1 MRLSKKIINTI
12 TLLFFAAVSAL
23 IFSACKPA
31 IGTPWYPRSASSSS
45 GSFVITGIQVK
56 GLDVVPVL
64 AETPTDDADKI
75 KKFSEANTYTVN
87 VPPEMAEVTAE
98 DIAITAI
105 SSLSHKEALPV
116 EVTVNGGS
124 VPLSAGQ
131 VVPVTIKIADPDG
144 KYAVQEKIINI
155 TQHEPY
161 ELELKRLTV
170 CGIDAMAGSVTVPY
184 KENVIVASKIQ
195 AEFLYGETQTVIPVE
210 VENAPVSLKENEETE
225 IKLFV
230 RGLKGQYKDFA
241 HVINVTR
248 SEKPANGDEALELE
262 AVYVR
267 GVPANIAGSISVP
280 ENTEKLTADD
290 IILSFKTFGYI
301 AAEMTP
307 PELVFNG
314 KAASAKFKI
323 SAKEGKYEEWERD
336 LTFKKDAAA
345 VYNPQDKHGNK
356 KYIVKVTTV
365 TEEVDPF
372 DYYDENYE
380 FPASK
385 FDEWVLHMP
394 SMSGIIASYKFR
406 EGSWSGSPEMVDNN
420 PSSIGSGVKA
430 ISNVKIYRYKTRAE
444 RWAGSYT
451 PIPNPHDN
459 RFYFYRFTANASM
472 GMKPDN
478 SMFCVDRYSKFL
490 FYYSDPGHL
499 KNIVGNIFPE
509 NWTDYAA
516 PSTGDHNQFTKPFYM
531 SDPVGYVKEDGS
543 VVMYQWIKDNINAA
557 NYHAQE
563 NPAYVKPAGR
573 SPGKAGYSPYRKNI
587 IIKKTQVTTEI
598 NPYYTVSEPVIVGQ
612 PVSVY
617 ARVGAAVSLEV
628 KVLPAPEGEALSYQW
643 YKKDKESGSV
653 EEISGANAA
662 VYTPDTSSEINAYCY
677 CTVKNTNS
685 ANGQIAEVQSE
696 DARVCILS
704 GTGPISVDAE
714 PPKITKQPQPKTK
727 TVPLNVT
734 TEIVLSM
741 KAVSVDGGALSYQW
755 YKTTNPA
762 EEGAA
767 VSEPSD
773 QAAYL
778 CEPDTSSTGTA
789 YYYCLVTNTN
799 NNADGNKTATRKSDV
814 VTIEVEE
821 AYKVIFTVDGK
832 GGSLTALYDGKVID
846 SGSYVKKGGVVKFIA
861 TPEPRY
867 IVKEWEGVTPEASIA
882 DKTYAVLTVGTA
894 NAAVSVSFEPKMH
907 LTITPKIENVDLQSW
922 STEGT
927 TDHFS
932 PKYIDG
938 VHLAHNLVVSVQGDG
953 NDKSKKWE
961 YSFEYKHGSGGKGDY
976 VAESDFIKNGESK
989 THGSALIDT
998 DYTAFSDLKIGLT
1011 NYLVKSNRHDY
1022 CRTEYT
1028 YTIWPVPEPA
1038 LFRKQCL
1045 DNNSVF
1051 VLEYNESEGKWV
1063 VNSNAVHINQV
1074 DADGD
1079 GITDDVPQLPRP
1091 AGFEDMDP
1099 NYKTISFKGVTIT
1112 YDENFTLADG
1122 EEKDFVITYKVDND
1136 PDSPNLKKKK
1146 DGTPTGT
1153 RSKGTVKVI
1162 YTIGWK

>member
-1 MRLSKKIINTI
+1 MRLSKKIIDTI
-12 TLLFFAAVSAL
+12 TLVFFAVVSAL
-23 IFSACKPA
+23 VFSACKPA

-75 KKFSEANTYTVN
+75 KKFSEANSYVVTVPAD
-87 VPPEMAEVTAE
+87 VTEITAE
-98 DIAITAI
+98 NITVTAI

-144 KYAVQEKIINI
+144 KYAVQEKVINI

-170 CGIDAMAGSVTVPY
+170 CGIDAMAGNVTVPY

-230 RGLKGQYKDFA
+230 RGLKGQYKDFT
-241 HVINVTR
+241 HVISVTR
-248 SEKPANGDEALELE
+248 AEKPENGEEALELE

-267 GVPANIAGSISVP
+267 GVPGNIAGSISIP

-307 PELVFNG
+307 PELVFKG
-314 KAASAKFKI
+314 KSASAKFKI
-323 SAKEGKYEEWERD
+323 SAKEGKYEEWEREF
-336 LTFKKDAAA
+336 TFKKDAAA
-345 VYNPQDKHGNK
+345 VYNPRDKHGNK

-365 TEEVDPF
+365 TEEVNPF
-372 DYYDENYE
+372 DHYDENYE

-406 EGSWSGSPEMVDNN
+406 AGSWSGSPEMVENI
-420 PSSIGSGVKA
+420 PSGIGSGFKA
-430 ISNVKIYRYKTRAE
+430 ISNVKIYRYKTRKDRGSAHGTDAE
-444 RWAGSYT
+444 LAA
-451 PIPNPHDN
+451 NPHDN
-459 RFYFYRFTANASM
+459 RFYFYRFTADASM
-472 GMKPDN
+472 GIKADN

-490 FYYSDPGHL
+490 FYYSDPAKIKSIAGSKL
-499 KNIVGNIFPE
+499 PTE
-509 NWTDYAA
+509 WTDYAA
-516 PSTGDHNQFTKPFYM
+516 ASIGDHIQFAEPFYM
-531 SDPVGYVKEDGS
+531 SDPVGYVREDGS

-557 NYHAQE
+557 NYHAQK
-563 NPAYVKPAGR
+563 NPAYDKPAGR

-587 IIKKTQVTTEI
+587 IIKKTQVTTEV

-628 KVLPAPEGEALSYQW
+628 KVLPAPEGEVLSYQW

-662 VYTPDTSSEINAYCY
+662 VYTPDTSSEINGHCY
-677 CTVKNTNS
+677 CAVKNTNS
-685 ANGQIAEVQSE
+685 ANGQVAEVQSE
-696 DARVCILS
+696 SARLCILN

-714 PPKITKQPQPKTK
+714 PPKITKQPESQ
-727 TVPLNVT
+727 TVPINVT
-734 TEIVLSM
+734 AEIKLGIE
-741 KAVSVDGGALSYQW
+741 AVSVDGGELSYQW
-755 YKTTNPA
+755 YKNTTDSTA
-762 EEGAA
+762 GGTLIDGATEA
-767 VSEPSD
+767 SYNFTVN
-773 QAAYL
+773 
-778 CEPDTSSTGTA
+778 TA
-789 YYYCLVTNTN
+789 SVTTEYYYCKVTNTN
-799 NNADGNKTATRKSDV
+799 NTVDGKKTEPVFTKVAK
-814 VTIEVEE
+814 IMVEE
-821 AYKVIFTVDGK
+821 AYKVIFTVDGN

-861 TPEPRY
+861 TPNPRH
-867 IVKEWEGVTPEASIA
+867 IVKEWTGITPEASLP
-882 DKTYAVLTVGTA
+882 DKTLAQLTVG
-894 NAAVSVSFEPKMH
+894 NENVAVSVSFEPKMR
-907 LTITPKIENVDLQSW
+907 LTVTPKIKNESLQSW
-922 STEGT
+922 CTADG
-927 TDHFS
+927 DHGS
-932 PKYIDG
+932 HKYIDG
-938 VHLAHNLVVSVQGDG
+938 AHFAHDLNVTVNANGDTG
-953 NDKSKKWE
+953 NIQWKYDFP
-961 YSFEYKHGSGGKGDY
+961 FEGSGSGGWFGGGYGEYVKKNDY
-976 VAESDFIKNGESK
+976 IELEGGKADNNFVLAKDFSDFSEMDIVFK
-989 THGSALIDT
+989 TYLI
-998 DYTAFSDLKIGLT
+998 
-1011 NYLVKSNRHDY
+1011 KSNRHDY
-1022 CRTEYT
+1022 WRSEWTT
-1028 YTIWPVPEPA
+1028 LGGGPVYP
-1038 LFRKQCL
+1038 KQPL
-1045 DNNSVF
+1045 DNNSIIK
-1051 VLEYNESEGKWV
+1051 LIYNEAAGKW
-1063 VNSNAVHINQV
+1063 SLDAAALQLNQPERV
-1074 DADGD
+1074 
-1079 GITDDVPQLPRP
+1079 
-1091 AGFEDMDP
+1091 
-1099 NYKTISFKGVTIT
+1099 TIS

-1122 EEKDFVITYKVDND
+1122 EEKDFVITYTVNNNGYKAK
-1136 PDSPNLKKKK
+1136 DSYK
-1146 DGTPTGT
+1146 DSDDGGQNEAST

>member
-1 MRLSKKIINTI
+1 MRLSKKIIDTI
-12 TLLFFAAVSAL
+12 TLVFFAVVSAL
-23 IFSACKPA
+23 VFSACKPA

-75 KKFSEANTYTVN
+75 KKFSEANSYVVTVPAD
-87 VPPEMAEVTAE
+87 VTEITAE
-98 DIAITAI
+98 NITVTAI

-241 HVINVTR
+241 HVISVTR
-248 SEKPANGDEALELE
+248 AEKPENGEEALELE

-267 GVPANIAGSISVP
+267 GVPGNTAGSISIP

-307 PELVFNG
+307 PELVFKG
-314 KAASAKFKI
+314 KTASAKFKI
-323 SAKEGKYEEWERD
+323 SAKEGKYEEWEREF
-336 LTFKKDAAA
+336 TFKKDAAA
-345 VYNPQDKHGNK
+345 VYNPRDKHGNK

-365 TEEVDPF
+365 TEEVNPF
-372 DYYDENYE
+372 DHYDENYE

-406 EGSWSGSPEMVDNN
+406 TGSWGGSPEMVENI
-420 PSSIGSGVKA
+420 PSGIGSGLKA
-430 ISNVKIYRYKTRAE
+430 ISNVKIYRYKTRKDRGSAHGTDAE
-444 RWAGSYT
+444 LA
-451 PIPNPHDN
+451 PNPHDN
-459 RFYFYRFTANASM
+459 RFYFYRFTADASM
-472 GMKPDN
+472 GIKADN

-490 FYYSDPGHL
+490 FYYSDPAKIKSIAGSKL
-499 KNIVGNIFPE
+499 PTE
-509 NWTDYAA
+509 WTDYAA
-516 PSTGDHNQFTKPFYM
+516 ASIGDHIQFAEPFYM

-557 NYHAQE
+557 NYHAQK
-563 NPAYVKPAGR
+563 NPAYDKPAGR

-587 IIKKTQVTTEI
+587 IIKKTEVTTEV
-598 NPYYTVSEPVIVGQ
+598 NPHYTVSEPVIVGQ
-612 PVSVY
+612 PASVY
-617 ARVGAAVSLEV
+617 ARVGDAVSLEV
-628 KVLPAPEGEALSYQW
+628 KVLPVPEGEVLSYQW

-677 CTVKNTNS
+677 CTIKNTNS
-685 ANGQIAEVQSE
+685 ANEQGTEVQSE
-696 DARVCILS
+696 FARLYILS
-704 GTGPISVDAE
+704 GTGSISVDAE
-714 PPKITKQPQPKTK
+714 PPKITKQPESQ
-727 TVPLNVT
+727 TVPINVT
-734 TEIVLSM
+734 AEIKLGIE
-741 KAVSVDGGALSYQW
+741 AVSVDGGELSYQW
-755 YKTTNPA
+755 HKNTTDSTA
-762 EEGAA
+762 GGTLIDGATEA
-767 VSEPSD
+767 SYSFTVN
-773 QAAYL
+773 
-778 CEPDTSSTGTA
+778 TA
-789 YYYCLVTNTN
+789 SVTTEYYYCKVTNTN
-799 NNADGNKTATRKSDV
+799 NTVDGKKTESVFTKRAK
-814 VTIEVEE
+814 IMVEE
-821 AYKVIFTVDGK
+821 AYKVIFTVDGN

-861 TPEPRY
+861 TPEPRH
-867 IVKEWEGVTPEASIA
+867 IVKEWAGIMPEASLP
-882 DKTYAVLTVGTA
+882 DKTLAQLTVG
-894 NAAVSVSFEPKMH
+894 NENVAVSVSFEPKMR
-907 LTITPKIENVDLQSW
+907 LTVTPKIQNVDLQSW
-922 STEGT
+922 STAGWA
-927 TDHFS
+927 DHKNH
-932 PKYIDG
+932 KYIDG
-938 VHLAHNLVVSVQGDG
+938 AHFAHDLAVTVNANGDTG
-953 NDKSKKWE
+953 NIQWKYDFP
-961 YSFEYKHGSGGKGDY
+961 FEGSGSGGWFDGGYGEYVKEDDY
-976 VAESDFIKNGESK
+976 IKVGEHIPKEDNNVVLAKDFSDFSEMDIVFK
-989 THGSALIDT
+989 TYLI
-998 DYTAFSDLKIGLT
+998 
-1011 NYLVKSNRHDY
+1011 KSNRLDY
-1022 CRTEYT
+1022 WRSEWTT
-1028 YTIWPVPEPA
+1028 AGGGPVYP
-1038 LFRKQCL
+1038 KQPL
-1045 DNNSVF
+1045 DNNSIIKLV
-1051 VLEYNESEGKWV
+1051 YNETTGTWRLD
-1063 VNSNAVHINQV
+1063 AAALQLNQPERV
-1074 DADGD
+1074 
-1079 GITDDVPQLPRP
+1079 
-1091 AGFEDMDP
+1091 
-1099 NYKTISFKGVTIT
+1099 TIS
-1112 YDENFTLADG
+1112 YDENFALADG
-1122 EEKDFVITYKVDND
+1122 EEKDFVITYTVNNNGYKHDED
-1136 PDSPNLKKKK
+1136 KKYKNMD
-1146 DGTPTGT
+1146 DGGENEAST